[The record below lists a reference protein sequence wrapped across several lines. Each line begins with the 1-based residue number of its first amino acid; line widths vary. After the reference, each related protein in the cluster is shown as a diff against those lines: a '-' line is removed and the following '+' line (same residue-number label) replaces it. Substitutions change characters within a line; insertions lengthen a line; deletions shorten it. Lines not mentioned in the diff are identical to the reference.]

1 MLTRAS
7 ALTVCLALAACGP
20 SEQAEDVSAP
30 EPAPEPAATAPD
42 TQGGGLTPTPAPP
55 DAEVYFIEP
64 SDGETVTNP
73 VRVVFGLANMGVA
86 PAGVNQSSAGHHH
99 LLVDTQVPP
108 PGQPIGRELG
118 GDRDRGHARAGHAH
132 AAAAV
137 RRSPARAARSA
148 HRVGA
153 DYDNRRRIGLGPK
166 RPRPCIRNSSG

>member
-7 ALTVCLALAACGP
+7 TLTMCLALAACGP

-30 EPAPEPAATAPD
+30 ETAPEPAATAPASD
-42 TQGGGLTPTPAPP
+42 TQGGGLTPAPAPP

-64 SDGETVTNP
+64 ADGETVTNP

-108 PGQPIGRELG
+108 PGQPIPSDENHVHFG
-118 GDRDRGHARAGHAH
+118 GGQTETEITLEPGMHTLQLLF
-132 AAAAV
+132 
-137 RRSPARAARSA
+137 
-148 HRVGA
+148 A
-153 DYDNRRRIGLGPK
+153 DYLHVPHDPPIASERIT
-166 RPRPCIRNSSG
+166 ITVEE